1 MLFHEALPATIS
13 SHTCIVEYFD
23 CPTTFCHDSYSP
35 LCAATDSPAN
45 GYRFDSNFAITSFSF
60 IFAVAYI
67 LYRCQKPRS
76 RNFRSTAK
84 CFGSVCLHSVVITVT
99 IGLILTLLVLYE
111 LMLLV
116 QVQIETG
123 LKGIVLSLLPS
134 FPLSALGWYVKK
146 RSQRRSKT
154 NFDATANSRGMLSMY
169 VRMTLKTDSNDDG
182 DSLLLPCSAA
192 QRNLFL
198 FCSGLARGA

>member
-1 MLFHEALPATIS
+1 M
-13 SHTCIVEYFD
+13 
-23 CPTTFCHDSYSP
+23 
-35 LCAATDSPAN
+35 
-45 GYRFDSNFAITSFSF
+45 
-60 IFAVAYI
+60 
-67 LYRCQKPRS
+67 
-76 RNFRSTAK
+76 
-84 CFGSVCLHSVVITVT
+84 ITVT

-169 VRMTLKTDSNDDG
+169 DSED
-182 DSLLLPCSAA
+182 
-192 QRNLFL
+192 
-198 FCSGLARGA
+198 